1 MWQGKVK
8 DLLFQ
13 VRVLTLS
20 DLPELLSIQEAVI
33 QALAEPEHYQ
43 SLSIEEF
50 TKLLADQTLIGAT
63 AEGRLIAFRAM
74 LIPPIDDEHLGRD
87 IGWPEASLER
97 VLYQEVTNVHPD
109 FRGFGLQTH
118 LGKLLM
124 SQVEADDRFDVVCA
138 TVAPFNIPSMKDK
151 FMLGLRIGALK
162 EKYGGKLRYIFYK
175 ELHRSWQPTSEVV
188 DVPMEERA
196 RQVKLL
202 QDGWFGTG
210 LMKQGEQW
218 VVRYEK

>member
-87 IGWPEASLER
+87 IGCPEDSLER

-109 FRGFGLQTH
+109 FRGYGLQTQ

-124 SQVEADDRFDVVCA
+124 SQVESDNRFDVVCA

-151 FMLGLRIGALK
+151 FTLGLRIGALK

-196 RQVKLL
+196 RQVELL
-202 QDGWFGTG
+202 QAGWFGTG

>member
-87 IGWPEASLER
+87 IGCPEDSLER

-109 FRGFGLQTH
+109 FRGYGLQTH

-124 SQVEADDRFDVVCA
+124 SQVESDNRFDVVCA

-151 FMLGLRIGALK
+151 FTLGLRIGALK

-196 RQVKLL
+196 RQVELL
-202 QDGWFGTG
+202 QAGWFGTG

>member
-1 MWQGKVK
+1 MWQGEIK
-8 DLLFQ
+8 DLPLQ

-50 TKLLADQTLIGAT
+50 TKLLTDQTLIGAT

-87 IGWPEASLER
+87 IGWSEVSLER

-109 FRGFGLQTH
+109 FRGYGLQTH

-124 SQVEADDRFDVVCA
+124 SQVESDNRFDVVCA

-151 FMLGLRIGALK
+151 FTLGLRIGALK

>member
-1 MWQGKVK
+1 MWQGEIKG
-8 DLLFQ
+8 LPLQ

-43 SLSIEEF
+43 SLSIKEF
-50 TKLLADQTLIGAT
+50 TKLLTDQTLIGAT
-63 AEGRLIAFRAM
+63 SEGRLIAFRAM

-87 IGWPEASLER
+87 IGWPEDSLER

-109 FRGFGLQTH
+109 FRGYGLQTH

-124 SQVEADDRFDVVCA
+124 SQVESDNRFDVVCA

-151 FMLGLRIGALK
+151 FTLGLRIGALK

-196 RQVKLL
+196 RQVELL
-202 QDGWFGTG
+202 QSGWFGTG

>member
-1 MWQGKVK
+1 MWQGDVK
-8 DLLFQ
+8 DLSLH
-13 VRVLTLS
+13 VHVLSLS
-20 DLPELLSIQEAVI
+20 DLPELLSLQETVI

-50 TKLLADQTLIGAT
+50 TKLLTDQTLVGAIH
-63 AEGRLIAFRAM
+63 EGRLIAFRAM

-87 IGWPEASLER
+87 IGRPDASLER

-109 FRGFGLQTH
+109 FRGYGLQTH

-124 SQVEADDRFDVVCA
+124 AQCETDDRFDVVCA

-151 FMLGLRIGALK
+151 FTLGLRIGALK

-175 ELHRSWQPTSEVV
+175 ELHRTWQPTSEAM
-188 DVPMEERA
+188 DVPMENQMK
-196 RQVKLL
+196 QVELL
-202 QDGWFGTG
+202 QTGWRGTG
-210 LMKQGEQW
+210 LMKHGEQW

>member
-1 MWQGKVK
+1 MWQGEIKG
-8 DLLFQ
+8 LPLQ
-13 VRVLTLS
+13 VHVLTLS

-33 QALAEPEHYQ
+33 QALDEPEHYQ

-50 TKLLADQTLIGAT
+50 TKLLVDQTLIGAT

-87 IGWPEASLER
+87 IGCPEDLLER

-109 FRGFGLQTH
+109 FRGYGLQTH

-124 SQVEADDRFDVVCA
+124 SLVESDDQFDIVCA

-151 FMLGLRIGALK
+151 FTLGLRIGALK
-162 EKYGGKLRYIFYK
+162 EKYSGKLRYIFYK
-175 ELHRSWQPTSEVV
+175 ELHRSWQPTSEVA

-196 RQVKLL
+196 RQVELL
-202 QDGWFGTG
+202 QAGWFGTG

-218 VVRYEK
+218 IVRYEK

>member
-1 MWQGKVK
+1 MWQGEIKG
-8 DLLFQ
+8 LPLQ

-50 TKLLADQTLIGAT
+50 TKLLTDQTLIGAT
-63 AEGRLIAFRAM
+63 SEGRLIAFRAM

-87 IGWPEASLER
+87 IGWPEDSLER

-109 FRGFGLQTH
+109 FRGYGLQTH

-124 SQVEADDRFDVVCA
+124 SQVESDNRFDVVCA

-151 FMLGLRIGALK
+151 FTLGLRIGALK

-188 DVPMEERA
+188 DVTMEERA

>member
-1 MWQGKVK
+1 MWQGEIKG
-8 DLLFQ
+8 LPLQ
-13 VRVLTLS
+13 VHVLTLS

-50 TKLLADQTLIGAT
+50 TKLLTDQTLIGAT

-87 IGWPEASLER
+87 IGWPEDSLER

-124 SQVEADDRFDVVCA
+124 SQFEADDRFDVVCA

-151 FMLGLRIGALK
+151 FTLGLRIGALK

-175 ELHRSWQPTSEVV
+175 ELHRSWQPTSEVA

-196 RQVKLL
+196 RQVELL
-202 QDGWFGTG
+202 QAGWFGTG

-218 VVRYEK
+218 IVRYEK

>member
-1 MWQGKVK
+1 MWQGEIKG
-8 DLLFQ
+8 LPLQ

-20 DLPELLSIQEAVI
+20 DLPELLLIQEAVI

-50 TKLLADQTLIGAT
+50 TKLLTDQTLIGAT
-63 AEGRLIAFRAM
+63 SEGRLIAFRAM

-87 IGWPEASLER
+87 IGWPEDSLER

-109 FRGFGLQTH
+109 FRGYGLQTH

-124 SQVEADDRFDVVCA
+124 SQVESDNRFDVVCA

-151 FMLGLRIGALK
+151 FTLGLRIGALK

>member
-8 DLLFQ
+8 DLPLQ

-33 QALAEPEHYQ
+33 QALGEPEHYQ
-43 SLSIEEF
+43 SLSSEEF
-50 TKLLADQTLIGAT
+50 TKLLTDQTLIGAMS
-63 AEGRLIAFRAM
+63 EGRLVAFRAM

-87 IGWPEASLER
+87 IGWPEDSLER
-97 VLYQEVTNVHPD
+97 VIYQEVTNVHPD
-109 FRGFGLQTH
+109 FRGYGLQTY

-124 SQVEADDRFDVVCA
+124 SLIESDDQFDVVCA

-151 FMLGLRIGALK
+151 FTLGLRIGALK
-162 EKYGGKLRYIFYK
+162 EKYGGKIRYIFYK
-175 ELHRSWQPTSEVV
+175 ELYRSWQPTSEAV
-188 DVPMEERA
+188 DVSMEDYL
-196 RQVKLL
+196 RQVELL
-202 QDGWFGTG
+202 QAGWFGTG

>member
-1 MWQGKVK
+1 MWQGEIKG
-8 DLLFQ
+8 LPLQ

-50 TKLLADQTLIGAT
+50 TKLLTDQTLIAAT
-63 AEGRLIAFRAM
+63 SEGRLIAFRAM

-87 IGWPEASLER
+87 IGWPEDSLER

-109 FRGFGLQTH
+109 FRGYGLQTH

-151 FMLGLRIGALK
+151 FTLGLRIGALK

-188 DVPMEERA
+188 DVPMGERA
-196 RQVKLL
+196 RQVELL
-202 QDGWFGTG
+202 QAGWFGTG

-218 VVRYEK
+218 IVRYEK

>member
-1 MWQGKVK
+1 MWQGEIKG
-8 DLLFQ
+8 LPLQ
-13 VRVLTLS
+13 VHVLTLS

-50 TKLLADQTLIGAT
+50 TKLLADQTLIGAMS
-63 AEGRLIAFRAM
+63 EGRLIAFRAM

-87 IGWPEASLER
+87 IGWPEVSLER

-109 FRGFGLQTH
+109 FRGYGLQTH

-124 SQVEADDRFDVVCA
+124 SQVESDNRFDVVCA

-151 FMLGLRIGALK
+151 FTLGLRIGALK

-188 DVPMEERA
+188 DVPMEERT
-196 RQVKLL
+196 RQVELL
-202 QDGWFGTG
+202 QSGWFGTG

>member
-1 MWQGKVK
+1 MWQGEIKG
-8 DLLFQ
+8 LPLQ
-13 VRVLTLS
+13 VHVLTLS

-87 IGWPEASLER
+87 IGWPEVSLER

-109 FRGFGLQTH
+109 FRGYGLQTH

-151 FMLGLRIGALK
+151 FTLGLRIGALK

-175 ELHRSWQPTSEVV
+175 ELHRSWQPTSEVM
-188 DVPMEERA
+188 DVPMEERMK
-196 RQVKLL
+196 QVELL
-202 QDGWFGTG
+202 QTGWFGTC

-218 VVRYEK
+218 IVRYEK